1 MGAVGRR
8 LLGARDDVEVV
19 AFPTTLSAAE
29 FQTLLRS
36 SGEVHGAILGLTRF
50 GETECALA
58 RGLEVV
64 ARIGVGYDAIDV
76 PALTRRRVPLMLA
89 GAANSSS
96 VVEHALF
103 LMLTLEQG
111 PADREEL
118 TCPPNRRICRLVG
131 TGWGQARMASGA
143 SGVGEVRV
151 MPDPLHAFT
160 MAICRADGSSA
171 EEARLV
177 ADHLVLANLFGH
189 DSHGVGMMP
198 AYIQNTTTGHCVRN
212 QHAKIVR
219 DNGAVIVIDGGA
231 GYGQVI
237 AKEAMDIGIERA
249 KKHGVAV
256 VGLKNSHHIG
266 RVGHWAE
273 QCARAGLVSTHW
285 VNVHGHKSLV
295 APFGGAEPR
304 FTTNPYCTAVPRK
317 GKEPIVLDFA
327 TSQVAMGKV
336 RVANNKKVA
345 MDEGLLI
352 DSAGRPTT
360 DPGVM
365 YNAPYGA
372 ILPFGLHKGGGLAVI
387 CDLLAGALTGGR
399 THSPRT
405 IKKDGTAIINN
416 MLSIIIDPEAMG
428 GTAMF
433 EDEVETFIGWVK
445 SARPQAGV
453 AEVLAPGEPER
464 QRRADRQK
472 NGVPIDGTT
481 WKQLIDVAHKVRL
494 NDTEIPRAN
503 STGAAA

>member
-1 MGAVGRR
+1 MVGGA
-8 LLGARDDVEVV
+8 
-19 AFPTTLSAAE
+19 
-29 FQTLLRS
+29 
-36 SGEVHGAILGLTRF
+36 
-50 GETECALA
+50 
-58 RGLEVV
+58 
-64 ARIGVGYDAIDV
+64 
-76 PALTRRRVPLMLA
+76 
-89 GAANSSS
+89 N
-96 VVEHALF
+96 
-103 LMLTLEQG
+103 
-111 PADREEL
+111 
-118 TCPPNRRICRLVG
+118 
-131 TGWGQARMASGA
+131 
-143 SGVGEVRV
+143 GVGEVRV

-177 ADHLVLANLFGH
+177 ADHLVLAHLFGH

-198 AYIQNTTTGHCVRN
+198 AYLLNTTTGHCVRN

-237 AKEAMDIGIERA
+237 AKEAMDVGIERA
-249 KKHGVAV
+249 KTHGVAV

-273 QCARAGLVSTHW
+273 QCAAAGLVRHAL
-285 VNVHGHKSLV
+285 GERARPQV
-295 APFGGAEPR
+295 AGGAVWRRRAALHHQPILHGG
-304 FTTNPYCTAVPRK
+304 TAQGPGADRARLRHQP
-317 GKEPIVLDFA
+317 GGDGQGARRQQQERGDGRGP
-327 TSQVAMGKV
+327 
-336 RVANNKKVA
+336 
-345 MDEGLLI
+345 LI

-360 DPGVM
+360 DPSVM

-372 ILPFGLHKGGGLAVI
+372 ILPFGLHKGGGLAVV

-433 EDEVETFIGWVK
+433 HDEVETFIGWVK

-464 QRRADRQK
+464 QRRAERER
-472 NGVPIDGTT
+472 NGVPIDTTT
-481 WKQLIDVAHKVRL
+481 WQQLIEVARKVRL
-494 NDTEIPRAN
+494 SDTEIPLPPPRRD
-503 STGAAA
+503 GRHDRRGRPWQR

>member
-1 MGAVGRR
+1 
-8 LLGARDDVEVV
+8 
-19 AFPTTLSAAE
+19 
-29 FQTLLRS
+29 
-36 SGEVHGAILGLTRF
+36 
-50 GETECALA
+50 
-58 RGLEVV
+58 
-64 ARIGVGYDAIDV
+64 
-76 PALTRRRVPLMLA
+76 
-89 GAANSSS
+89 
-96 VVEHALF
+96 
-103 LMLTLEQG
+103 
-111 PADREEL
+111 
-118 TCPPNRRICRLVG
+118 
-131 TGWGQARMASGA
+131 MASGA

-151 MPDPLHAFT
+151 MPHPLHAFT

-212 QHAKIVR
+212 HHAKIVR

-249 KKHGVAV
+249 KKHGVV
-256 VGLKNSHHIG
+256 IVGLRNSHHIG

-317 GKEPIVLDFA
+317 CKEPIVLDFA

-416 MLSIIIDPEAMG
+416 MLSMIIDPEAMG

-433 EDEVETFIGWVK
+433 EDGVETFIGWVK

-481 WKQLIDVAHKVRL
+481 WKQLIEVAHKVRL
-494 NDTEIPRAN
+494 NDTEIPRTN
-503 STGAAA
+503 STETAA